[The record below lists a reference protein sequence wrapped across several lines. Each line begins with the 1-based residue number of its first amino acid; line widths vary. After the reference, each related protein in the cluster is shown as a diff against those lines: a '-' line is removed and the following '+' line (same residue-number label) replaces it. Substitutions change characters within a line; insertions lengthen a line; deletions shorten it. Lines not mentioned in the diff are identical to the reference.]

1 MADTRGATARVRVRD
16 TRANV
21 GGVDRSGI
29 NKMNAP
35 IDNNESKPFN
45 KSSKVKPPR
54 PWDQWRIQSQSIRPT
69 L

>member
-1 MADTRGATARVRVRD
+1 MADARGTTARARVRG

-21 GGVDRSGI
+21 GGADRSGI

-45 KSSKVKPPR
+45 
-54 PWDQWRIQSQSIRPT
+54 
-69 L
+69 

>member
-1 MADTRGATARVRVRD
+1 MADTRGATAKARVRD

-21 GGVDRSGI
+21 GGADRSGT

-45 KSSKVKPPR
+45 KSSKVELPR
-54 PWDQWRIQSQSIRPT
+54 PWDQW
-69 L
+69 

>member
-1 MADTRGATARVRVRD
+1 MADTRGATARVRERD

-21 GGVDRSGI
+21 GGADRSGI

-45 KSSKVKPPR
+45 
-54 PWDQWRIQSQSIRPT
+54 
-69 L
+69 

>member
-1 MADTRGATARVRVRD
+1 MADTRGTTAMVRVRD

-21 GGVDRSGI
+21 GGADRSGI

-45 KSSKVKPPR
+45 KLSKVKPNIRAPR
-54 PWDQWRIQSQSIRPT
+54 PWDQ
-69 L
+69 

>member
-1 MADTRGATARVRVRD
+1 MADTRGATAIVRVRD

-29 NKMNAP
+29 HTMNVP

-45 KSSKVKPPR
+45 
-54 PWDQWRIQSQSIRPT
+54 
-69 L
+69 